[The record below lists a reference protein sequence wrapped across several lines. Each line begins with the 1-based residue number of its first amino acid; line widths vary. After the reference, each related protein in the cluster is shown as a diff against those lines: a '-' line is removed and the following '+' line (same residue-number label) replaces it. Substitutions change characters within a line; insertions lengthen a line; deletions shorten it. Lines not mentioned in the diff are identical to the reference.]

1 MFVIVFY
8 KMTIFEVMHDVFVKI
23 GLSVKASEKVA
34 FRRKQKNARPRLT
47 KSQCRE
53 GRKTAVPPSFA
64 EVCFH
69 NIGLVNSSREHTH
82 TATFACTSR
91 LCNRRFAVSDCLV
104 RHGKLHLRRIGLRNF
119 HRSPLSVKSI
129 ADRTFAARI
138 SAPSLI

>member
-1 MFVIVFY
+1 MRCFCENRLVGESI
-8 KMTIFEVMHDVFVKI
+8 
-23 GLSVKASEKVA
+23 
-34 FRRKQKNARPRLT
+34 RKGCLLPKTKKNARPRLT
-47 KSQCRE
+47 KSQYNE

-69 NIGLVNSSREHTH
+69 NIGLVNSSRERTH

-104 RHGKLHLRRIGLRNF
+104 RHSKLHLRRIGLRNF
-119 HRSPLSVKSI
+119 HHSPLSVKSI